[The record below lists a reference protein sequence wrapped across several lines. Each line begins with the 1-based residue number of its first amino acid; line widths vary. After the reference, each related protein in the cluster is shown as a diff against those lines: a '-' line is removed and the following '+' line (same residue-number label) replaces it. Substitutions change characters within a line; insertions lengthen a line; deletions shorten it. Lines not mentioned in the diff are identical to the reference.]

1 MTASK
6 RIFDIV
12 CSLLLGVLLLPLV
25 LSTAIIILL
34 IEGRP
39 VFYIS
44 ERMKSSSRS
53 FMLFKFRTMLPTSAD
68 SGVTGGD
75 KSSRLTRSGSF
86 LRKHRIDEVPQ
97 LLNILKGD
105 MSFVGPRP
113 PLRQYVERFPDIYRQ
128 VLISRPGVTGLASV
142 LYHQHEELI
151 LRKCNTETETDQAY
165 ERRCIPVKAKLDLI
179 YCQRRSL
186 CFDLVLM
193 LKTVF
198 PKIPLTWSKTFR
210 RKGNY

>member
-12 CSLLLGVLLLPLV
+12 CSLALVVLLLPLV
-25 LSTAIIILL
+25 LITSIIILL
-34 IEGRP
+34 VDGRP
-39 VFYIS
+39 IFYIS
-44 ERMKSSSRS
+44 ERMKSSNQS
-53 FMLFKFRTMLPTSAD
+53 FLLLKFRTMKPTSAD

-86 LRKHRIDEVPQ
+86 LRKHRIDEIPQ

-113 PLRQYVERFPDIYRQ
+113 PLRQYVDRFPDIYRQ
-128 VLISRPGVTGLASV
+128 VLRSRPGVTGLASV

-151 LRKCNTETETDQAY
+151 LSRCTTETETSQAY

-179 YCQRRSL
+179 YRKQQSL

-193 LKTVF
+193 IKTVF
-198 PKIPLTWSKTFR
+198 PKMPIASGQNFR
-210 RKGNY
+210 RKGI

>member
-12 CSLLLGVLLLPLV
+12 CSLVLGVLLLPLV
-25 LSTAIIILL
+25 LITSIIILL
-34 IEGRP
+34 VDGRP
-39 VFYIS
+39 IFYIS
-44 ERMKSSSRS
+44 ERMKSSSQS
-53 FMLFKFRTMLPTSAD
+53 FLLFKFRTMLPTSAD

-113 PLRQYVERFPDIYRQ
+113 PLRQYVGRFPDIYRQ

-142 LYHQHEELI
+142 LYHQHEERI
-151 LRKCNTETETDQAY
+151 LSRCTTETETNQAY

-186 CFDLVLM
+186 CFDIILM

-198 PKIPLTWSKTFR
+198 PKMPIK
-210 RKGNY
+210 